1 MDGNPNVTSPQ
12 PTKAMLLAAR
22 MASLNRYATT
32 PEAKGLIDDLMNDIL
47 AFEAANK
54 LRNRARKVKDLE
66 SFQSGLG
73 AFVADLLIH
82 SGNTEA
88 EGFCYRSFGTM
99 SFEGSYA
106 TTELLDQY
114 RDRLVALGLVEYVP
128 GYQTSANGYDRS
140 AKASRFKA
148 TSALLSKAATH
159 IEVNVASL
167 KRHFVINRSLGFPIT
182 LKRTAVEEAK
192 AKRMPFDR
200 TDPTVQALASDMTRI
215 NDYLQRHSF
224 NLGLDPLYRRGF
236 HGGDRPGFK
245 WDLGGRMFDYAE
257 VGLTNMKRD
266 VRPDILI
273 DGEKTCE
280 VDIKAC
286 MLTIIYGVT
295 GTPFDPTVDLYAV
308 GGVARPLVKKLV
320 NMAIGKGG
328 APTQWPSTFKAE
340 LVEQGEQP
348 IPKGLKAKDAWSKV
362 LNVHPIMGRLNEHGL
377 GWPELQYIESE
388 VLMGTLLEL
397 MDDQNVCALPIHDG
411 VIVAVSHAGVTEDVF
426 KSNFEKIVG
435 VRPMV
440 SIKGIAS
447 QVLEAE

>member
-1 MDGNPNVTSPQ
+1 
-12 PTKAMLLAAR
+12 
-22 MASLNRYATT
+22 MASLNRYPATI
-32 PEAKGLIDDLMNDIL
+32 EAKALIDDVLNDIL
-47 AFEAANK
+47 EFESAGK
-54 LRNRARKVKDLE
+54 LRNRARKAKGLE
-66 SFQSGLG
+66 TFRAGLG
-73 AFVADLLIH
+73 ALVADLLVH
-82 SGNTEA
+82 SLNIEA
-88 EGFCYRSFGTM
+88 GGYCYRGFGPM

-106 TTELLDQY
+106 TTELLTQY
-114 RDRLVALGLVEYVP
+114 RDRLVALELVEYVP

-140 AKASRFKA
+140 AKVSRFRA
-148 TSALLSKAATH
+148 APDLLAKAANHLELT
-159 IEVNVASL
+159 VDSL
-167 KRHFVINRSLGFPIT
+167 KRHFVIDRSLGFPIT

-192 AKRMPFDR
+192 AKRMPFYR
-200 TDPTVQALASDMTRI
+200 TDPMVKALANDMSRI
-215 NDYLQRHSF
+215 NDYLHRHSF

-236 HGGDRPGFK
+236 HGGDRPGFT

-266 VRPDILI
+266 VRPGILI

>member
-1 MDGNPNVTSPQ
+1 MDGNPNFTSGQ
-12 PTKAMLLAAR
+12 SKKAMLFAAR
-22 MASLNRYATT
+22 MASLNRYPTT
-32 PEAKGLIDDLMNDIL
+32 AEAKALVDDLLNDIL
-47 AFEAANK
+47 AFEEASK
-54 LRNRARKVKDLE
+54 LRHRARKPKDLM
-66 SFQSGLG
+66 SFRAGLG
-73 AFVADLLIH
+73 AIVADLLIH
-82 SGNTEA
+82 SQNAEA
-88 EGFCYRSFGTM
+88 EGYCYRGFGPM

-106 TTELLDQY
+106 TTELLTQY
-114 RDRLVALGLVEYVP
+114 RERLVALKLVEYVP
-128 GYQTSANGYDRS
+128 GYQTSASGYDRS
-140 AKASRFKA
+140 AKVSRFRA
-148 TSALLSKAATH
+148 SPDLLTKAADHLELT
-159 IEVNVASL
+159 VVSL

-182 LKRTAVEEAK
+182 LKKAAGEEDK

-200 TDPTVQALASDMTRI
+200 TDPMVKELASDMTRI

-236 HGGDRPGFK
+236 HGGDRPGFR

-266 VRPDILI
+266 VRPGILI

-328 APTQWPSTFKAE
+328 APTQWPSKFKGE
-340 LVEQGEQP
+340 LHEQGEQP
-348 IPKGLKAKDAWSKV
+348 IPKGLKAKDAWAKV
-362 LNVHPIMGRLNEHGL
+362 LLAHPIMGRLNEHGL
-377 GWPELQYIESE
+377 GWPELQYIESK
-388 VLMGTLLEL
+388 VLMATLLKL
-397 MDDQNVCALPIHDG
+397 MDNHDVCALPIHDG
-411 VIVAVSHAGVTEDVF
+411 VIVAVSHADVTEEVF
-426 KSNFEKIVG
+426 KRTFEVVVG

-440 SIKGIAS
+440 STKGITPKL
-447 QVLEAE
+447 LEAN

>member
-1 MDGNPNVTSPQ
+1 MDGNPNVTSRQ

-32 PEAKGLIDDLMNDIL
+32 SEAKGLIDDLVNDIL
-47 AFEAANK
+47 ALEAANK
-54 LRNRARKVKDLE
+54 LRDRARKAKDLE
-66 SFQSGLG
+66 SFRAGLG
-73 AFVADLLIH
+73 AFIADLLIH
-82 SGNTEA
+82 SENAEA
-88 EGFCYRSFGTM
+88 GGFCYRSFGTM
-99 SFEGSYA
+99 SFEGAYA

-200 TDPTVQALASDMTRI
+200 TDPMVKALASDMTRI
-215 NDYLQRHSF
+215 NDYLHRHSF

-236 HGGDRPGFK
+236 HGGDRPGFN

-266 VRPDILI
+266 VRPGILI

-308 GGVARPLVKKLV
+308 GGLTRPLVKKLV

-328 APTQWPSTFKAE
+328 APTQWPSKFRAE
-340 LVEQGEQP
+340 LIEQGEQP
-348 IPKGLKAKDAWSKV
+348 IPKGLKAKDAWTKV
-362 LNVHPIMGRLNEHGL
+362 LSIHPIMGRLNEYGL
-377 GWPELQYIESE
+377 DWPELQYIESK
-388 VLMGTLLEL
+388 VLMATLIDL
-397 MDDQNVCALPIHDG
+397 MDDHDVCALPIHDG
-411 VIVAVSHAGVTEDVF
+411 VIVAAPHKDVAERVF
-426 KSNFEKIVG
+426 RCSFQNVVG
-435 VRPMV
+435 VIP
-440 SIKGIAS
+440 SIAVKGRMPRA
-447 QVLEAE
+447 